1 MPEFQ
6 IVSDFRTTGDQPQA
20 VAILSPSS
28 DLSLEEKVKLALQ
41 YFGGK

>member
-1 MPEFQ
+1 MPNFE

-20 VAILSPSS
+20 VAILPPSS
-28 DLSLEEKVKLALQ
+28 DLSLEDKIKLALE